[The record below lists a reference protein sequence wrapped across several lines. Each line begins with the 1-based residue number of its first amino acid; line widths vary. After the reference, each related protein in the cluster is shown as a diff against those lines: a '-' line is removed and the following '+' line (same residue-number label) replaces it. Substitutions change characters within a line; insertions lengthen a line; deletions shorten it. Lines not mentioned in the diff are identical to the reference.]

1 MAKKLNFAKRTQS
14 GGTGSSAFVK
24 NEIRQIKANISNE
37 INDRCPG
44 KANSKANFGG
54 KANSCD
60 AL

>member
-1 MAKKLNFAKRTQS
+1 
-14 GGTGSSAFVK
+14 VK

-37 INDRCPG
+37 FNAPG
-44 KANSKANFGG
+44 FGKADSKANSKANFGG